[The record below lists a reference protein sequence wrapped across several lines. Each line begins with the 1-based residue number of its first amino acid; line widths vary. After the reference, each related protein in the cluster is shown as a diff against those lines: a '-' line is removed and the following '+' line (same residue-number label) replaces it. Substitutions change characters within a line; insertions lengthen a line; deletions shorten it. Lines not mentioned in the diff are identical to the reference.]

1 MPGPLALSGLA
12 VAVPTQMLLRRY
24 TIEIWPLQRMVKLYL
39 PIAGETGG
47 ADKLDDSKVRGWRCE
62 ARRASHLS
70 LFVAP
75 VGHTGNGRGHGERG
89 RTRAEAGHGEKS
101 TSP

>member
-47 ADKLDDSKVRGWRCE
+47 ADKLDDSKGAGLEVRGSE
-62 ARRASHLS
+62 S
-70 LFVAP
+70 VAP
-75 VGHTGNGRGHGERG
+75 LTFCRRGRSHREWQGHGERG
-89 RTRAEAGHGEKS
+89 RTRAEAGHGE
-101 TSP
+101 